1 MIAFFVAA
9 VSSFAQPTFIATGK
23 IEYERKINMWKLI
36 GDNEWLSEMKD
47 RMPEYR
53 LNYFDL
59 SFNDTASVYKPGK
72 ENENDKWKNFWGAAN
87 EAEKVVFQHYTQ
99 QTTTAIKQVF
109 DKTYL
114 LQDSL
119 LKIDWRIEDEIRT
132 IAGFD
137 CRKAVGRLYDTL
149 YVVAFFS
156 EQLLLPSGP
165 EQYHGLPGTIL
176 GLAFPRY
183 YTTWFATK
191 VDLSPPSATVMQK
204 PTARRR
210 VETSNR
216 QQIIE
221 VIKSSLDW
229 GTDAEKQQR
238 IWSIVL

>member
-1 MIAFFVAA
+1 M
-9 VSSFAQPTFIATGK
+9 
-23 IEYERKINMWKLI
+23 
-36 GDNEWLSEMKD
+36 
-47 RMPEYR
+47 
-53 LNYFDL
+53 
-59 SFNDTASVYKPGK
+59 
-72 ENENDKWKNFWGAAN
+72 
-87 EAEKVVFQHYTQ
+87 
-99 QTTTAIKQVF
+99 
-109 DKTYL
+109 

-119 LKIDWRIEDEIRT
+119 LRIDWRIEDEIRT

-191 VDLSPPSATVMQK
+191 VDLSPPSSTVMQK

-210 VETSNR
+210 VETANR

-221 VIKSSLDW
+221 VIKTSLDW